1 MELRHARHR
10 KYKGQWVWPGDPV
23 EYYTDAQ
30 AKAMVA
36 CGQAYW
42 DKTDEVYEDYY
53 PYHVGGGHYKLS
65 NGDTVKGKDAAQQ
78 AEDQL

>member
-1 MELRHARHR
+1 MELKHARSR
-10 KYKGQWVWPGDPV
+10 KYKGQWVWPDDPV
-23 EYYTDAQ
+23 EDYTDAQ

-42 DKTDEVYEDYY
+42 EKTEEYH

-65 NGDTVKGKDAAQQ
+65 NGDTVKGKEAAQE